1 MFWSSAFFLPLRDKA
16 ALKENLEED
25 KEDSVKTGILE
36 LLDSPKDLEDLLAPL
51 EIKEASED
59 LTDPLALLT
68 NMKDMKEI
76 REVSVETEVDSVVSL
91 ALLDPKKE
99 PGEALVDSTNPL
111 ALLKAAMVFLD
122 TGTMETTMEMNSR
135 EASAAPKVAV
145 KADSMDSASR
155 AISFIE

>member
-1 MFWSSAFFLPLRDKA
+1 M
-16 ALKENLEED
+16 
-25 KEDSVKTGILE
+25 KTDILE
-36 LLDSPKDLEDLLAPL
+36 LLDSPKDLEDLL

-99 PGEALVDSTNPL
+99 PEEALVDSTNPL

-145 KADSMDSASR
+145 KADSMDSTSR